1 MAIPI
6 SYNIRNLIVRK
17 TTTLMTALGIAL
29 TVAVLAAAMAVGQG
43 LANAFTASGH
53 PLHLLLLRKG
63 SNSELISSVPRQAF
77 NERIKLRPQI
87 AATTTGEP
95 MASPESIVVIALNRP
110 DAPSG
115 MNLTLRALGPVGIA
129 MREDCKITAG
139 RWFQQG
145 RREVVVGGAVA
156 TRYPDAQIGKK
167 LKFGRGEWDIVGVF
181 ESPQMARNSEIW
193 GDFDQINGDFNRQQS
208 SSSVLVRAR
217 DEVALEALKNE
228 LDTDQ
233 QLQVE
238 IMTEKAYYAQQ
249 TDSAAPLEYLGIFVA
264 VIMAI
269 GSCFAAMNTMYAA
282 VARRSKEIGTLRIL
296 GFSKTSILF
305 SFLFESLLLALLGG
319 LLGLALVL
327 PLNGLATGVGSNVTF
342 AEVGFELRITPP
354 VIYVGLGFALVMGAL
369 GGLLPAGS
377 AARKEILAALR
388 DV

>member
-6 SYNIRNLIVRK
+6 SYNIRNLVVRK

-43 LANAFTASGH
+43 LTKAFTASGH

-87 AATTTGEP
+87 ARNAQGEP

-115 MNLTLRALGPVGIA
+115 MNITLRALGPVGIS
-129 MREDCKITAG
+129 MREDCRIVSG
-139 RWFQQG
+139 RWFQSG
-145 RREVVVGGAVA
+145 RREIVVGAAVA
-156 TRYPDAQIGKK
+156 ARYPDAQIGKK
-167 LKFGRGEWDIVGVF
+167 IKFGRGEWEIVGVF
-181 ESPQMARNSEIW
+181 ESEQMARNSEIW
-193 GDFDQINGDFNRQQS
+193 GDFEQINGDFNRQAA
-208 SSSVLVRAR
+208 SSSVLVRAQ
-217 DEVALEALKNE
+217 DDVALEALKNE

-249 TDSAAPLEYLGIFVA
+249 TDSAAPIEFLGIFVA

-296 GFSKTSILF
+296 GFSKSAILL
-305 SFLFESLLLALLGG
+305 SFLFESMLLALIGG
-319 LLGLALVL
+319 LIGLALVI
-327 PLNGLATGVGSNVTF
+327 PLNGLATGIGSNVTF
-342 AEVGFELRITPP
+342 AEVGFELKITPS
-354 VIYVGLGFALVMGAL
+354 VIYVGLGFALFMGAI
-369 GGLLPAGS
+369 GGLLPASS
-377 AARKEILAALR
+377 AARKEILTALR